1 MKLRTLLLANAAAF
15 LACAGVLAAS
25 PAFAGEGWYMGLG
38 AGWDELNNPKI
49 QGDGLDGK
57 LGARETAIFAGTI
70 GYKMPGLPVR
80 LEAEGAWDQHNTRT
94 FAEGGTT
101 SPSDGHAEI
110 RSLMGNAI
118 YDLQVLPRVKLSV
131 GAGAGVGQD
140 RIKFVDPFAP
150 GYFSTGMRTGFMWQ
164 AIGGVTFDVTPQLDL
179 FAEYHYRDLRN
190 GSNDPTRPYATHS
203 LTENAVMAGFR
214 WYPWEIAEVAP
225 APPPPPPMAPP
236 PPPPQPV
243 KTFIVFFDFNK
254 SNLTAEAQNVVSE
267 AVKTAQQAGAVRILV
282 TGHTDTVG
290 SDGYNQALSIRRADS
305 VSDEMVREGM
315 RADEI
320 STVGKSYHDPLVPTG
335 PGVREPQN
343 RRAVID
349 LGG

>member
-57 LGARETAIFAGTI
+57 LGARETAIFVGTI

-118 YDLQVLPRVKLSV
+118 YDLQVC
-131 GAGAGVGQD
+131 
-140 RIKFVDPFAP
+140 
-150 GYFSTGMRTGFMWQ
+150 
-164 AIGGVTFDVTPQLDL
+164 
-179 FAEYHYRDLRN
+179 
-190 GSNDPTRPYATHS
+190 
-203 LTENAVMAGFR
+203 
-214 WYPWEIAEVAP
+214 P
-225 APPPPPPMAPP
+225 A
-236 PPPPQPV
+236 
-243 KTFIVFFDFNK
+243 
-254 SNLTAEAQNVVSE
+254 
-267 AVKTAQQAGAVRILV
+267 
-282 TGHTDTVG
+282 
-290 SDGYNQALSIRRADS
+290 
-305 VSDEMVREGM
+305 
-315 RADEI
+315 
-320 STVGKSYHDPLVPTG
+320 
-335 PGVREPQN
+335 
-343 RRAVID
+343 
-349 LGG
+349 